1 LNSVLG
7 LHVPASCAV
16 TLAHQIV
23 VQQRLIE
30 RHWELDGQSDW
41 LEIWTSL
48 VAHMGIALQHIIAP
62 PVPAQLPPPTDVF

>member
-1 LNSVLG
+1 
-7 LHVPASCAV
+7 
-16 TLAHQIV
+16 